1 MTLMGHPK
9 LSIVVASSNAA
20 YSIEQCLTSIS
31 NQIRD
36 GQAEIIVVD
45 SSTDGSASIVE
56 KKFPKLNLIKLSEP
70 NLIPELWSR
79 GISWAHGDIVS
90 LTSAHCV
97 PDRQWISQIL
107 KAHESDYPA
116 IGGAIENADSKNLV
130 DWAIYFC
137 RYTQYM
143 KPFETCFVNDMAS
156 DNASYKRSA
165 LEACKDV
172 WQDGFWEPFVHA
184 KLIQDGSK
192 ILLNP
197 EITTFHVRSFRFFSF
212 IKQRFNHGYHFS
224 EMRSRHFSNIKKVI
238 HVLAFP
244 VVPFLMAVDRVKSVL
259 QKKRHIKKF
268 LLSLPIMLVFFTSW
282 ALGEVRGY
290 LTGR

>member
-1 MTLMGHPK
+1 MALTGQPT

-70 NLIPELWSR
+70 NLIPELWSH
-79 GISWAHGDIVS
+79 GISWAHGDIVT

-137 RYTQYM
+137 R
-143 KPFETCFVNDMAS
+143 
-156 DNASYKRSA
+156 
-165 LEACKDV
+165 
-172 WQDGFWEPFVHA
+172 
-184 KLIQDGSK
+184 
-192 ILLNP
+192 
-197 EITTFHVRSFRFFSF
+197 
-212 IKQRFNHGYHFS
+212 
-224 EMRSRHFSNIKKVI
+224 RSR
-238 HVLAFP
+238 
-244 VVPFLMAVDRVKSVL
+244 
-259 QKKRHIKKF
+259 
-268 LLSLPIMLVFFTSW
+268 
-282 ALGEVRGY
+282 
-290 LTGR
+290 